1 MNRLLHYFYD
11 KKAFYIL
18 YLSCIGIFCL
28 ILYLYNVFIEAVIYA
43 TILCLVLLIV
53 YFAIDYFFY
62 YQKTKNLESIF
73 QLEDMILLDLPQS
86 SGYIETQYQLLIH
99 QIHHLLKEMKEQH
112 EIHNQDMLD
121 YFTLWVHQIKTP
133 IFALRLLIT
142 SQNASTN
149 DMLLQVLRI
158 EQYVDMALHYMKL
171 EQISSD
177 LRIKRYDLNELIQDV
192 IKKQATFFIQKKLT
206 LKIDPI
212 DLQVL
217 TDAKWLSFVLEQIL
231 SNALKYTNSGSI
243 TIEMKDMVLSIK
255 DTGIGIAPEDLPRV
269 FDKSYTGYNG
279 RSDKKASGIGL
290 YLCKEIMTKLNHRI
304 EIHSVVN
311 EGTEVLLDLKRNED
325 LTKL

>member
-1 MNRLLHYFYD
+1 
-11 KKAFYIL
+11 
-18 YLSCIGIFCL
+18 
-28 ILYLYNVFIEAVIYA
+28 
-43 TILCLVLLIV
+43 
-53 YFAIDYFFY
+53 
-62 YQKTKNLESIF
+62 
-73 QLEDMILLDLPQS
+73 MILLDLPQS

-231 SNALKYTNSGSI
+231 SNALKYT
-243 TIEMKDMVLSIK
+243 K
-255 DTGIGIAPEDLPRV
+255 TGGIHIFVED
-269 FDKSYTGYNG
+269 
-279 RSDKKASGIGL
+279 
-290 YLCKEIMTKLNHRI
+290 
-304 EIHSVVN
+304 
-311 EGTEVLLDLKRNED
+311 EVLYIEEK
-325 LTKL
+325 

>member
-1 MNRLLHYFYD
+1 MNKLFHYFYD

-18 YLSCIGIFCL
+18 SLSFIVIFYM
-28 ILYLYNVFIEAVIYA
+28 ILYLYDALIDAIIYA
-43 TILCLVLLIV
+43 TILCLVLLFV
-53 YFAIDYFFY
+53 YFCIDFILYVRRLHNLNANQQLKDY
-62 YQKTKNLESIF
+62 YT
-73 QLEDMILLDLPQS
+73 LDLPSCS
-86 SGYIETQYQLLIH
+86 SWIEKEYQLLLY
-99 QIHHLLKEMKEQH
+99 QINDLLKETKELEENNHQ
-112 EIHNQDMLD
+112 EMLE
-121 YFTLWVHQIKTP
+121 YFTMWVHQIKTP

-231 SNALKYTNSGSI
+231 SNALKYTKTGGI
-243 TIEMKDMVLSIK
+243 HIFVEDEVLYIE
-255 DTGIGIAPEDLPRV
+255 DTGIGIKQEDLPRL
-269 FDKSYTGYNG
+269 FEKGFTGYNG
-279 RSDKKASGIGL
+279 RMDKKASGLGL
-290 YLCKEIMTKLNHRI
+290 YLCARI
-304 EIHSVVN
+304 LKYLGHPIHIQSTQGV
-311 EGTEVLLDLKRNED
+311 GTTVMIDFHVKDLQVE
-325 LTKL
+325 

>member
-1 MNRLLHYFYD
+1 MNRLLLYFYD

-62 YQKTKNLESIF
+62 YQKTNNLESIF

-177 LRIKRYDLNELIQDV
+177 LRIKRYDFNELIQDV

-231 SNALKYTNSGSI
+231 SNALKYTKTGGI
-243 TIEMKDMVLSIK
+243 HIFVEDEVLYIE
-255 DTGIGIAPEDLPRV
+255 DTGIGIKQEDLPRL
-269 FDKSYTGYNG
+269 FEKGFTGYNG
-279 RSDKKASGIGL
+279 RMDKKASGLGL
-290 YLCKEIMTKLNHRI
+290 YLCARI
-304 EIHSVVN
+304 LKYLGHPIHIQSTQGV
-311 EGTEVLLDLKRNED
+311 GTTVMIDFHVKDLQVE
-325 LTKL
+325 

>member
-18 YLSCIGIFCL
+18 YLSSIGIFCL

-86 SGYIETQYQLLIH
+86 SGYIETQYQLMIH

-171 EQISSD
+171 EQISSE

-231 SNALKYTNSGSI
+231 SNALKYTKTGGI
-243 TIEMKDMVLSIK
+243 HIFVEDEVLYIE
-255 DTGIGIAPEDLPRV
+255 DTGIGIKQEDLPRL
-269 FDKSYTGYNG
+269 FEKGFTGYNG
-279 RSDKKASGIGL
+279 RMDKKASGLGL
-290 YLCKEIMTKLNHRI
+290 YFCARI
-304 EIHSVVN
+304 LKYLGHPIHIQSTQGV
-311 EGTEVLLDLKRNED
+311 GTTVMIDFHVKDLQVE
-325 LTKL
+325 

>member
-62 YQKTKNLESIF
+62 YQKTNNLESIF

-121 YFTLWVHQIKTP
+121 
-133 IFALRLLIT
+133 
-142 SQNASTN
+142 
-149 DMLLQVLRI
+149 
-158 EQYVDMALHYMKL
+158 
-171 EQISSD
+171 
-177 LRIKRYDLNELIQDV
+177 
-192 IKKQATFFIQKKLT
+192 
-206 LKIDPI
+206 
-212 DLQVL
+212 
-217 TDAKWLSFVLEQIL
+217 
-231 SNALKYTNSGSI
+231 
-243 TIEMKDMVLSIK
+243 
-255 DTGIGIAPEDLPRV
+255 
-269 FDKSYTGYNG
+269 
-279 RSDKKASGIGL
+279 
-290 YLCKEIMTKLNHRI
+290 
-304 EIHSVVN
+304 
-311 EGTEVLLDLKRNED
+311 
-325 LTKL
+325 